1 MRMETAERT
10 SDSAPAKASV
20 DRLFLL
26 PKNPSEMFACW
37 QWTAAKI
44 EDFGSGFFAPEI
56 SVAVLRHPGGEPVG
70 EYRCRWDSQ
79 RLYVS
84 VPPGGGAFFV
94 ELRADT
100 SEGRRELLLSSEPAA
115 TPAGSAPCGPAST
128 SGEFYRKSL

>member
-1 MRMETAERT
+1 M
-10 SDSAPAKASV
+10 

-44 EDFGSGFFAPEI
+44 ELFSSGFFAPEVT
-56 SVAVLRHPGGEPVG
+56 VAVLRQPGGEAIG
-70 EYRCRWDSQ
+70 EYRCRWDAQ

-84 VPPGGGAFFV
+84 VPAGGGSFLV

-100 SEGRRELLLSSEPAA
+100 AEGRRELLLTSEPASS
-115 TPAGSAPCGPAST
+115 PAGTAPCSPSST
-128 SGEFYRKSL
+128 SGEFYRKSV

>member
-1 MRMETAERT
+1 METAERT
-10 SDSAPAKASV
+10 QENAPSRASV

-44 EDFGSGFFAPEI
+44 ELFSSGFFAPEVT
-56 SVAVLRHPGGEPVG
+56 VAVLRHPGGDAVG
-70 EYRCRWDSQ
+70 EYRCRWDAL

-84 VPPGGGAFFV
+84 VPAGGGSFFV

-100 SEGRRELLLSSEPAA
+100 AEGRRERLLGSEPASS
-115 TPAGSAPCGPAST
+115 PSGSSPCSPSST
-128 SGEFYRKSL
+128 SGEFYRKSV